1 MAEFAALPLFTD
13 SWIADTAHLTRL
25 ERGLYMDLII
35 LCWRTP
41 ECRVPNEIDWLARKL
56 RCSPDEIPT
65 LNKVIAEF
73 MISTGNYL
81 FQKRLRKEFLYTRTK
96 SQKQSSRARSR
107 WTKKSSTGV
116 VENNPDFPTDS
127 AKLLK
132 TNGYVES
139 RGNADNHASG
149 NAPTPTPTPTVLDGT
164 PNGVPTGAASAVELY
179 NATAREVGWP
189 LCQNLTDRRRS
200 ALNVR
205 LRECGGLDGWKVA
218 LEKARA
224 SPLLTGDNDR
234 GWKADFD
241 FLVQAKSFT
250 RLMEGSYDRRQTK
263 NGNGIRDSIAEAERR
278 RDERGHSEERS
289 QADTLLLSR
298 L

>member
-65 LNKVIAEF
+65 LKKVIAEF
-73 MISTGNYL
+73 MTSTGNFL
-81 FQKRLRKEFLYTRTK
+81 FQKRLRKEFLYTRSK
-96 SQKQSSRARSR
+96 NQKQADRARSR
-107 WTKKSSTGV
+107 WSKKSSTDPV
-116 VENNPDFPTDS
+116 VYDQDFSTVSDNQ
-127 AKLLK
+127 LK
-132 TNGYVES
+132 DKNSVRS
-139 RGNADNHASG
+139 RGNAARHQSG
-149 NAPTPTPTPTVLDGT
+149 TAPTPTPTPTVLDGT
-164 PNGVPTGAASAVELY
+164 PNGVPEAVELY

-200 ALNVR
+200 ALNAR

-250 RLMEGSYDRRQTK
+250 RLMEGSYDRRGKQPDGYSLAIPTITK
-263 NGNGIRDSIAEAERR
+263 RRPSILI
-278 RDERGHSEERS
+278 
-289 QADTLLLSR
+289 T
-298 L
+298 